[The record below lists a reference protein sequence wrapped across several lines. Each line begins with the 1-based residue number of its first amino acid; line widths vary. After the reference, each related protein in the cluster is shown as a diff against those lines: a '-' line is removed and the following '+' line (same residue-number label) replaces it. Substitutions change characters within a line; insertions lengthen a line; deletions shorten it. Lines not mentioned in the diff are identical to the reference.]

1 MDRRIYAMLTVF
13 SLGLFTG
20 SFAGYAQPL
29 KQVDIGVPTNSSAW
43 FPLYVAMK
51 KNAFHEAGF
60 RLRPIVMDARVAV
73 AALVSKEVPYIAQMG
88 SAISGAGQ
96 GLPIKIVMAFAAK
109 THHVLVTSR
118 DISSPQDLRG
128 RRVGISRP
136 GATPHR
142 ELLAVLEK
150 YKIEPSQVTVLGLGP
165 DQNRMLALERGQVD
179 AIVTGVPYNLLL
191 EPKGFK
197 TLLYIKDV
205 IDMPLSALTTHD
217 DWIREK
223 RDEVRAFI
231 ASALKATAYVKT
243 HRSEVLPLLQ
253 EFIGLPDQA
262 MAALA
267 YDALRDVWPDDGLT
281 SSQGLTN
288 AISLAGLPA
297 STPLSRV
304 VDWSIV
310 KEAAAQIKR

>member
-1 MDRRIYAMLTVF
+1 MSSRICAIVAVL
-13 SLGLFTG
+13 LLALFTG
-20 SFAGYAQPL
+20 SLTGFAQPL
-29 KQVDIGVPTNSSAW
+29 KQVDIGVPTNSAAW

-51 KNAFHEAGF
+51 KSVFQEAGLK
-60 RLRPIVMDARVAV
+60 LRPIVMDARVAV
-73 AALVSKEVPYIAQMG
+73 AALASKEIPYIAQMG

-96 GLPIKIVMAFAAK
+96 GLPIKIVMVFAAK

-118 DISSPQDLRG
+118 DISSPQQLRG

-150 YKIEPSQVTVLGLGP
+150 YGIEPNQVNVLGMGP
-165 DQNRMLALERGQVD
+165 DQNRILALERGQVD

-191 EPKGFK
+191 EPKGYK

-205 IDMPLSALTTHD
+205 IDIPLSALTTHD

-223 RDEVRAFI
+223 RAEVRAFI
-231 ASALKATAYVKT
+231 TAVLKTTAYVKS
-243 HRSEVLPLLQ
+243 HRSEVLALLQ
-253 EFIGLPDQA
+253 EFIGLPNQA
-262 MAALA
+262 MAARA
-267 YDALRDVWPDDGLT
+267 YDVLLDVWPDDGLT

-288 AISLAGLPA
+288 AITLAGLSA
-297 STPLSRV
+297 STPQNRV
-304 VDWSIV
+304 ADWSIV
-310 KEAAAQIKR
+310 KEAATPMKR

>member
-1 MDRRIYAMLTVF
+1 
-13 SLGLFTG
+13 
-20 SFAGYAQPL
+20 
-29 KQVDIGVPTNSSAW
+29 
-43 FPLYVAMK
+43 
-51 KNAFHEAGF
+51 
-60 RLRPIVMDARVAV
+60 
-73 AALVSKEVPYIAQMG
+73 MG

-142 ELLAVLEK
+142 ELLAVLDK
-150 YKIEPSQVTVLGLGP
+150 YKVEPSDVTVFGLEP
-165 DQNRMLALERGQVD
+165 DQNRLLALERGQVD

-197 TLLYIKDV
+197 TLLYVKDV
-205 IDMPLSALTTHD
+205 IDIPLSALTTHD

-223 RDEVRAFI
+223 RDEVKAFV
-231 ASALKATAYVKT
+231 AAAPKATAYVKT

-253 EFIGLPDQA
+253 EFIGLPNQA
-262 MAALA
+262 TASRA
-267 YDALRDVWPDDGLT
+267 YDVLRDIWPDNGLT
-281 SSQGLTN
+281 SDKGLTN

-297 STPLSRV
+297 STPHNRV

-310 KEAAAQIKR
+310 KQAAGK

>member
-1 MDRRIYAMLTVF
+1 MARRLDD
-13 SLGLFTG
+13 
-20 SFAGYAQPL
+20 P
-29 KQVDIGVPTNSSAW
+29 
-43 FPLYVAMK
+43 
-51 KNAFHEAGF
+51 
-60 RLRPIVMDARVAV
+60 DA
-73 AALVSKEVPYIAQMG
+73 
-88 SAISGAGQ
+88 
-96 GLPIKIVMAFAAK
+96 
-109 THHVLVTSR
+109 VLV
-118 DISSPQDLRG
+118 G
-128 RRVGISRP
+128 MVGDWGEHYLS
-136 GATPHR
+136 
-142 ELLAVLEK
+142 K
-150 YKIEPSQVTVLGLGP
+150 
-165 DQNRMLALERGQVD
+165 
-179 AIVTGVPYNLLL
+179 
-191 EPKGFK
+191 
-197 TLLYIKDV
+197 LYD
-205 IDMPLSALTTHD
+205 D
-217 DWIREK
+217 DWMREK